1 MNRVLL
7 DTDIL
12 SEILKQRDPTV
23 AGRAIAYQAA
33 RGSFTVSVIT
43 AMEITSG
50 LHRIQAAKQVARFE
64 AMLAGCEVLPFDSE
78 AALLAGRI
86 DAELKRRG
94 TTINLNDVMIAAI
107 AIGARVPIVTG
118 NTAHFEAVRSAGYPL
133 DVENWRVP

>member
-7 DTDIL
+7 DTDIF

-23 AGRAIAYQAA
+23 AARAIAYQAA
-33 RGSFTVSVIT
+33 RASFTISVIT

-50 LHRIQAAKQVARFE
+50 LHRIQATKQIARFE
-64 AMLAGCEVLPFDSE
+64 GMLAGCEVLPFDSA

-94 TTINLNDVMIAAI
+94 TTINLNDVMIASI
-107 AIGARVPIVTG
+107 AIGANVPIVTG
-118 NTAHFEAVRSAGYPL
+118 NTAHFEAVKSAGYPL
-133 DVENWRVP
+133 DIDNWRVP